1 MPIYC
6 ATKAAMHSFS
16 ISLRHQL
23 KNTPV
28 KVFEVIPPTVDTELD
43 KGTRAQRNV
52 TCRGIPPSEVA
63 TATMKAL
70 SDNQYEYAVGQAQSL
85 VEASRNNFDEQF
97 NRMNH

>member
-28 KVFEVIPPTVDTELD
+28 KVFEVIPPPVISTVLCDMFILLLHARVYLHMDEEEQ
-43 KGTRAQRNV
+43 KAFSGG
-52 TCRGIPPSEVA
+52 CRIIPSA
-63 TATMKAL
+63 
-70 SDNQYEYAVGQAQSL
+70 
-85 VEASRNNFDEQF
+85 
-97 NRMNH
+97 